1 MQRLGDLMVGKGL
14 ASEEQRARAFLTYRR
29 EGGRFGTA
37 LLESGVPEAAIAA
50 ALGIQHNVASA
61 GPAELEEIRADV
73 LRLVPLRSAQRLGLV
88 PFRREGRVLS
98 VALKDPRDLRALD
111 EIGLATGLE
120 VRAFVATE
128 TRIDTALAKHY
139 GARVEPR
146 HVAAIRL
153 SALRKQPE
161 QEERSE
167 NEPSTAPRRARPSTI
182 RIIHPPVSGGRL
194 PEPPAR
200 PAPAAASPSRA
211 SAAAR
216 DRMDPWGGTD
226 SRRAAAVLPKEEE
239 ILDEALLLPTA
250 GPQPPSP
257 PLRPARHEPEEIV
270 PDLPEPTVEELLAEE
285 LGDAVTNED
294 AIDAVLTAAGHY
306 VRRVALFVVQ
316 GDHVAGWGARPE
328 PPGDL
333 REFRL
338 PLSEASVFAT
348 LRDTEGFYVGTYM
361 NLPSTVRVLR
371 ALGSD
376 GIGTMAVVPVTLK
389 KKTVLYLW
397 GESESYTRPPSVP
410 TLKRLAAMMATGLEI
425 VRLKSRLFTL

>member
-1 MQRLGDLMVGKGL
+1 MNLTRL
-14 ASEEQRARAFLTYRR
+14 
-29 EGGRFGTA
+29 A
-37 LLESGVPEAAIAA
+37 LV
-50 ALGIQHNVASA
+50 V
-61 GPAELEEIRADV
+61 V
-73 LRLVPLRSAQRLGLV
+73 LC
-88 PFRREGRVLS
+88 
-98 VALKDPRDLRALD
+98 
-111 EIGLATGLE
+111 
-120 VRAFVATE
+120 
-128 TRIDTALAKHY
+128 TALALSGCDGSESSSTDG
-139 GARVEPR
+139 GAPVD
-146 HVAAIRL
+146 
-153 SALRKQPE
+153 S
-161 QEERSE
+161 
-167 NEPSTAPRRARPSTI
+167 STLADTGFGVDAS
-182 RIIHPPVSGGRL
+182 VNDGGADAGIPDAGTDGGADAGATYTGWDLASRWK
-194 PEPPAR
+194 
-200 PAPAAASPSRA
+200 PAAMPVCANP
-211 SAAAR
+211 
-216 DRMDPWGGTD
+216 PN
-226 SRRAAAVLPKEEE
+226 
-239 ILDEALLLPTA
+239 PTA
-250 GPQPPSP
+250 KT
-257 PLRPARHEPEEIV
+257 LRQKADYYDWIGAKLHLVPATVRPFSLAHDVTLEADVPEEIV

-285 LGDAVTNED
+285 LGDAVTND
-294 AIDAVLTAAGHY
+294 DVIDAVLTAAGHY

-333 REFRL
+333 RKFRL